1 MKFSYLAASLCL
13 AGVQLYAADTAQQRL
28 KDATDVFS
36 EVMAT
41 PEKGIPQ
48 NLLDK
53 AHCVVIVPGV
63 KAGGFIVGAKYG
75 KGFATCRQAHNTG
88 WGAPGGVTVEGGSV
102 GFQIGATNTDLIML
116 VMNERGMRRL
126 LEDKFTI
133 GGDAAAAAGPVG
145 RDVSAMTDLQLSA
158 DILSWSRAK
167 GLFAGISL
175 QGATM
180 RNDMSA
186 NKELYGRDL
195 TNKEILMTG
204 IKPPAAA
211 RPLLAALDKY
221 SPHEAPNQPVESR
234 VQHGVS
240 GANNADR
247 SADRS
252 ADQTTTTTK
261 TKKKSADGTT
271 TKTKTKTTETDPDS
285 QK

>member
-1 MKFSYLAASLCL
+1 MKFPYIAASLVL
-13 AGVQLYAADTAQQRL
+13 AGLPIHAADTAQQRL
-28 KDATDVFS
+28 KDATDVLN

-41 PEKGIPQ
+41 PDKGIPSS
-48 NLLDK
+48 LLDK

-63 KAGGFIVGAKYG
+63 KQGGFIVGAKYG
-75 KGFATCRQAHNTG
+75 KGFATCRQAHDRG

-102 GFQIGATNTDLIML
+102 GFQIGATSTDIIML

-180 RNDMSA
+180 RNDKSA

-195 TNKEILMTG
+195 ENKDILMTG

-211 RPLLAALDKY
+211 RPLLAALAKY

-234 VQHGVS
+234 VEHGVK
-240 GANNADR
+240 GNADQ

-252 ADQTTTTTK
+252 
-261 TKKKSADGTT
+261 
-271 TKTKTKTTETDPDS
+271 TDTP
-285 QK
+285 QKHK